1 MSSQRDN
8 TYSFFTNFEPSEQV
22 TDEGPMATCSSFFC
36 RRLRQ
41 GRPQHSTTCDSHLN
55 KGFNFMG
62 DSDSIPPLG
71 ATPLPGQG
79 WLFVVWAPFA
89 NELSVHIVGHNDQV
103 VPMQKSASGY
113 FETTIQ
119 KLQPDARYLYRF
131 EDGREFPDPASRFQP
146 EGVHGPSQV
155 IDLNDFK
162 WTDSSWRGLDL
173 DRSVIYELHVGT
185 YTPEGTFEA
194 LIPHLAAL
202 RDLGITTIE
211 LMPVTQFPGSRNWGY
226 DGVQPFAP
234 QNSYGGPCGLQKLV
248 DAAHA
253 DGLAVALDVV
263 YNHLGPEGNYFN
275 AYGPYFTD
283 KYQTPWGKAIN
294 YDGPDSDPVRYFFI
308 ANALHWLENYHI
320 DVLRL
325 DAVHGIFDFGAS
337 HFLAELQQAV
347 KALGERLGRKLHLIV
362 ESDLNDSR
370 LLRPPAQGGYGLP
383 SQWSDD
389 FHHSLHSLLTGE
401 RAGYYSDFGD
411 VHHLAVTMRNGWF
424 YAGQHSKFRRRRH
437 GNSPTGLARSSFV
450 VCIQNH
456 DQIGNR
462 ARGER
467 LSALVNFEALK
478 LAAGVT
484 VLAPFIPLLFM
495 GEEYGEIAPFQYFT
509 SHGDQAL
516 IEAVRKG
523 RQEEF
528 AAFAWEGKVPD
539 PQDETTF
546 SNSKLDH
553 RLKSNEPHQTL
564 HALYRELLAIRREY
578 ALAGSGKLDIFENGT
593 AITMVAGDGTSKM
606 LAAIYEFGKVEH
618 TVDDLSLPT
627 GHWSVRINSTD
638 KKWRGPGNSLTKEI
652 KAADPLTLSAQS
664 FVVLERVNSITE

>member
-1 MSSQRDN
+1 
-8 TYSFFTNFEPSEQV
+8 
-22 TDEGPMATCSSFFC
+22 
-36 RRLRQ
+36 
-41 GRPQHSTTCDSHLN
+41 
-55 KGFNFMG
+55 MG
-62 DSDSIPPLG
+62 NSDSIPPLG
-71 ATPLPGQG
+71 ATPLPEQG
-79 WLFVVWAPFA
+79 WRFVVWAPTA
-89 NELSVHIVGHNDQV
+89 KQLSIHIAGADDRV
-103 VPMQKSASGY
+103 VPMQKSDSGY
-113 FETTIQ
+113 FETAIKT
-119 KLQPDARYLYRF
+119 LQSDARYFYRF
-131 EDGREFPDPASRFQP
+131 DDGREFPDPASRFQP

-155 IDLNDFK
+155 MDLNDFK
-162 WTDSSWRGLDL
+162 WTDSSWRGLEL
-173 DRSVIYELHVGT
+173 DCSVIYELHVGT

-194 LIPHLAAL
+194 LIPHLASL
-202 RDLGITTIE
+202 RELGITTIE
-211 LMPVTQFPGSRNWGY
+211 LMPVAQFPGNRNWGY
-226 DGVQPFAP
+226 DGVQPFAA
-234 QNSYGGPCGLQKLV
+234 QNSYGGPRGLQKLV

-253 DGLAVALDVV
+253 QGLAVALDVV

-294 YDGPDSDPVRYFFI
+294 YDGPNSDPVRHFFI
-308 ANALHWLENYHI
+308 TNALHWLENYHI

-325 DAVHGIFDFGAS
+325 DAVHGIFDFGAT

-347 KALGERLGRKLHLIV
+347 KELEQRLGRKLHLIA

-370 LLRPPAQGGYGLP
+370 LLKLPAQGGYALP

-411 VHHLAVTMRNGWF
+411 VHHLTVTMRNGWF
-424 YAGQHSKFRRRRH
+424 YAAQHSNFRRRRH
-437 GNSPTGLARSSFV
+437 GNSPAGLPRSSFV

-467 LSALVNFEALK
+467 LTELVNFEALK

-484 VLAPFIPLLFM
+484 ALAPFIPLLFM

-539 PQDETTF
+539 PQDDTTF
-546 SNSKLDH
+546 NNSKLDH
-553 RLKSNEPHQTL
+553 GLKNKEPHQTL
-564 HALYRELLAIRREY
+564 QALYRDLLAIRREY
-578 ALAGSGKLDIFENGT
+578 SLAGSGKLEFSENGS
-593 AITMVAGDGTSKM
+593 AITMLAGDRATKM
-606 LAAIYEFGKVEH
+606 LAAVYEFGKSEH
-618 TVDDLSLPT
+618 TIDALSLPA
-627 GHWSVRINSTD
+627 GRWSVRINSAD
-638 KKWRGPGNSLTKEI
+638 QKWRGPGNVLAKDI
-652 KAADPLTLSAQS
+652 KAGDALTLSAQS
-664 FVVLERVNSITE
+664 FVVLERLNSITE

>member
-1 MSSQRDN
+1 MS
-8 TYSFFTNFEPSEQV
+8 
-22 TDEGPMATCSSFFC
+22 
-36 RRLRQ
+36 
-41 GRPQHSTTCDSHLN
+41 
-55 KGFNFMG
+55 

-79 WLFVVWAPFA
+79 WRFVVWAPA
-89 NELSVHIVGHNDQV
+89 AKELRIHIVSDSDRV
-103 VPMQKSASGY
+103 VPMQKSDSGY
-113 FETTIQ
+113 FETTIK
-119 KLQPDARYLYRF
+119 KLEPDARYLYRF
-131 EDGREFPDPASRFQP
+131 EDGRDLPDPASRFQP

-162 WTDSSWRGLDL
+162 WTDSSWRGLEL

-211 LMPVTQFPGSRNWGY
+211 LMPVAQFTGSRNWGY
-226 DGVQPFAP
+226 DGVQPFAA
-234 QNSYGGPCGLQKLV
+234 QNSYGGPRGLQKLV

-253 DGLAVALDVV
+253 HGLAVALDVV

-294 YDGPDSDPVRYFFI
+294 YDGPDSDPVRHFFI

-320 DVLRL
+320 DALRL

-337 HFLAELQQAV
+337 HFLADLQLAV
-347 KALGERLGRKLHLIV
+347 NKLGERLGRKLHLIA

-370 LLRPPAQGGYGLP
+370 LLKPPSQGGYGLP

-411 VHHLAVTMRNGWF
+411 VHHLAVTMRNGWY
-424 YAGQHSKFRRRRH
+424 YAGQYSKFRWRRH
-437 GNSPTGLARSSFV
+437 GNSPAGLARSSFV
-450 VCIQNH
+450 VCVQNH

-467 LSALVNFEALK
+467 LSELVNFEGLK

-484 VLAPFIPLLFM
+484 MLAPFIPLLFM
-495 GEEYGEIAPFQYFT
+495 GEEYGEISPFQYFT

-539 PQDETTF
+539 PQDEATF
-546 SNSKLDH
+546 KNSKLDH
-553 RLKSNEPHQTL
+553 ALKSKEPHQTL
-564 HALYRELLAIRREY
+564 RALHRELLAIRREY
-578 ALAGSGKLDIFENGT
+578 ALAGSSNVEIFENGT
-593 AITMVAGDGTSKM
+593 AITMVAGNGAAKM
-606 LAAIYEFGKVEH
+606 LAAIYEFGKPEH
-618 TVDDLSLPT
+618 TVDDLSLPA
-627 GHWSVRINSTD
+627 GRWSVRINSAD
-638 KKWRGPGNSLTKEI
+638 QKWRGPGSLLAKEI
-652 KAADPLTLSAQS
+652 KAGVPLTLSAQS
-664 FVVLERVNSITE
+664 FVVLERANSITE

>member
-1 MSSQRDN
+1 MI
-8 TYSFFTNFEPSEQV
+8 
-22 TDEGPMATCSSFFC
+22 A
-36 RRLRQ
+36 
-41 GRPQHSTTCDSHLN
+41 
-55 KGFNFMG
+55 
-62 DSDSIPPLG
+62 
-71 ATPLPGQG
+71 
-79 WLFVVWAPFA
+79 
-89 NELSVHIVGHNDQV
+89 
-103 VPMQKSASGY
+103 
-113 FETTIQ
+113 
-119 KLQPDARYLYRF
+119 
-131 EDGREFPDPASRFQP
+131 
-146 EGVHGPSQV
+146 
-155 IDLNDFK
+155 
-162 WTDSSWRGLDL
+162 
-173 DRSVIYELHVGT
+173 
-185 YTPEGTFEA
+185 
-194 LIPHLAAL
+194 HLASL
-202 RDLGITTIE
+202 RELGITTIE
-211 LMPVTQFPGSRNWGY
+211 LMPVAQSPRNRNWGY
-226 DGVQPFAP
+226 DGVQPFAA
-234 QNSYGGPCGLQKLV
+234 QNSYGGPRGLQKLV

-253 DGLAVALDVV
+253 QGLAVALDVV

-294 YDGPDSDPVRYFFI
+294 YDGPDSDPVRHFFI
-308 ANALHWLENYHI
+308 ANALHWLEHYHI

-347 KALGERLGRKLHLIV
+347 KELEQRLGRKLYLIA

-370 LLRPPAQGGYGLP
+370 LLEPPAQGGYALP

-411 VHHLAVTMRNGWF
+411 VHHLAVAMRNGWF
-424 YAGQHSKFRRRRH
+424 YAGQHSNFRRRRH
-437 GNSPTGLARSSFV
+437 GNSPAGLARSKFV

-467 LSALVNFEALK
+467 FSELVNFEALK

-495 GEEYGEIAPFQYFT
+495 GEEYGEMAPFQYFT

-528 AAFAWEGKVPD
+528 AAFAWEGKIPD

-546 SNSKLDH
+546 INSKLDH
-553 RLKSNEPHQTL
+553 KLKSKEPHQTL
-564 HALYRELLAIRREY
+564 RALYRELLAIRREY
-578 ALAGSGKLDIFENGT
+578 SLGGSGKVEIVDNGS
-593 AITMVAGDGTSKM
+593 AIIMVAGDGASKM
-606 LAAIYEFGKVEH
+606 LAAVYEFGKGEH
-618 TVDDLSLPT
+618 TVNDLSLPA
-627 GHWSVRINSTD
+627 GRWSMRINSTD
-638 KKWRGPGNSLTKEI
+638 HKWGGPVNCLAKEI
-652 KAADPLTLSAQS
+652 K
-664 FVVLERVNSITE
+664 

>member
-1 MSSQRDN
+1 
-8 TYSFFTNFEPSEQV
+8 V
-22 TDEGPMATCSSFFC
+22 TDETHGHLLLVFFAGAC
-36 RRLRQ
+36 GKA
-41 GRPQHSTTCDSHLN
+41 GRKHSTTRDSHLN

-62 DSDSIPPLG
+62 NSDSIPPLG
-71 ATPLPGQG
+71 ATPLPEQG
-79 WLFVVWAPFA
+79 WRFVVWAPTA
-89 NELSVHIVGHNDQV
+89 KQLSIHIAGADDRV
-103 VPMQKSASGY
+103 VPMQKSDSGY
-113 FETTIQ
+113 FETTI
-119 KLQPDARYLYRF
+119 KTLQSDARYFYRF
-131 EDGREFPDPASRFQP
+131 DDGREFPDPTSRFQP

-155 IDLNDFK
+155 MDLNDFK
-162 WTDSSWRGLDL
+162 WTDSSWRGLEL
-173 DRSVIYELHVGT
+173 DCSVIYELHVGT

-194 LIPHLAAL
+194 LIPHLASL
-202 RDLGITTIE
+202 RELGITTIE
-211 LMPVTQFPGSRNWGY
+211 LMPVAQFPGNRNWGY
-226 DGVQPFAP
+226 DGVQPFAA
-234 QNSYGGPCGLQKLV
+234 QNSYGGPRGLQKLV

-253 DGLAVALDVV
+253 QGLAVALDVV

-294 YDGPDSDPVRYFFI
+294 YDGPDSDPVRHFFI
-308 ANALHWLENYHI
+308 TNALHWLENYHI

-325 DAVHGIFDFGAS
+325 DAVHGIFDFGAT

-347 KALGERLGRKLHLIV
+347 KELEQRLGRKLHLIA

-370 LLRPPAQGGYGLP
+370 LLKLPAQGGYALP

-424 YAGQHSKFRRRRH
+424 YAAQHSNFRRRRH
-437 GNSPTGLARSSFV
+437 GNSPAGLPRSSFV

-467 LSALVNFEALK
+467 LTELVNFEALK

-484 VLAPFIPLLFM
+484 ALAPFIPLLFM

-539 PQDETTF
+539 PQDDTTF
-546 SNSKLDH
+546 NNSKLDH
-553 RLKSNEPHQTL
+553 GLKNKEPHQTL
-564 HALYRELLAIRREY
+564 QALYRDLLAIRREY
-578 ALAGSGKLDIFENGT
+578 SLAGSGKLEFSENGS
-593 AITMVAGDGTSKM
+593 AITMLAGDGATKM
-606 LAAIYEFGKVEH
+606 LAAVYEFGKSEH
-618 TVDDLSLPT
+618 TIDALSLPA
-627 GHWSVRINSTD
+627 GRWSVRINSAD
-638 KKWRGPGNSLTKEI
+638 QKWRGPGNVLAKDI
-652 KAADPLTLSAQS
+652 KAGDALTLSAQS
-664 FVVLERVNSITE
+664 FVVLERLNSITE

>member
-1 MSSQRDN
+1 
-8 TYSFFTNFEPSEQV
+8 
-22 TDEGPMATCSSFFC
+22 
-36 RRLRQ
+36 
-41 GRPQHSTTCDSHLN
+41 
-55 KGFNFMG
+55 MG
-62 DSDSIPPLG
+62 DSDSILPLG
-71 ATPLPGQG
+71 ATPLPGPG
-79 WLFVVWAPFA
+79 WQFVVWAPIA
-89 NELSVHIVGHNDQV
+89 KNLSIHIVGHSHRV

-113 FETTIQ
+113 FETAIQ
-119 KLQPDARYLYRF
+119 KLECDARYFYRF
-131 EDGREFPDPASRFQP
+131 EDGRELPDPASRFQP

-155 IDLNDFK
+155 IDLKDFP
-162 WTDSSWRGLDL
+162 WTDASWRGRELQ
-173 DRSVIYELHVGT
+173 RSVIYELHLGT

-194 LIPHLAAL
+194 VIPHLAAL
-202 RDLGITTIE
+202 RDLGITTME
-211 LMPVTQFPGSRNWGY
+211 LMPVAQFPGNRNWGY
-226 DGVQPFAP
+226 DGVQPFAA
-234 QNSYGGPCGLQKLV
+234 QNSYGGPRGLQKLV

-253 DGLAVALDVV
+253 HGLAVALDVV

-294 YDGPDSDPVRYFFI
+294 YDGPDSDPVRHFFI
-308 ANALHWLENYHI
+308 ENALHWLEDYHI

-325 DAVHGIFDFGAS
+325 DAVHGIFDFGAL

-347 KALGERLGRKLHLIV
+347 KALGERLGRKLHLIA

-370 LLRPPAQGGYGLP
+370 LLRPAVQGGYDLA

-411 VHHLAVTMRNGWF
+411 VQHLAVTMRNGWF
-424 YAGQHSKFRRRRH
+424 YAGQHSNFRRRRH
-437 GNSPTGLARSSFV
+437 GDSPAGLARSKFV

-467 LSALVNFEALK
+467 LSEFVNFEALK

-516 IEAVRKG
+516 IEAVRQG

-528 AAFAWEGKVPD
+528 AAFAWEGKIPD

-546 SNSKLDH
+546 RNSKLDH
-553 RLKSNEPHQTL
+553 GLKNKEPHKTL
-564 HALYRELLAIRREY
+564 LALYRELLAIRREY
-578 ALAGSGKLDIFENGT
+578 SLAGSDKVEIFESGS
-593 AITMVAGDGTSKM
+593 AITMLAREAGSKM
-606 LAAIYEFGKVEH
+606 LAAIYEFGKGEH
-618 TVDDLSLPT
+618 TVDDLSLPA
-627 GHWSVRINSTD
+627 GRWSVRINSAD
-638 KKWRGPGNSLTKEI
+638 PEWRGPGNSLAKEI
-652 KAADPLTLSAQS
+652 NAGDPLKLSAMS
-664 FVVLERVNSITE
+664 FVVLERVNSITG

>member
-1 MSSQRDN
+1 MDN
-8 TYSFFTNFEPSEQV
+8 
-22 TDEGPMATCSSFFC
+22 
-36 RRLRQ
+36 
-41 GRPQHSTTCDSHLN
+41 
-55 KGFNFMG
+55 
-62 DSDSIPPLG
+62 SDSIPPLG

-79 WLFVVWAPFA
+79 WRFVVWAPA
-89 NELSVHIVGHNDQV
+89 AKELSVHIVGESDRV
-103 VPMQKSASGY
+103 VRMQKSDSGY
-113 FETTIQ
+113 FETVI
-119 KLQPDARYLYRF
+119 KELKPDARYFYRF

-146 EGVHGPSQV
+146 EGVHRPSQI
-155 IDLNDFK
+155 IDVKNFK
-162 WTDSSWRGLDL
+162 WTDSSWRGVGLE
-173 DRSVIYELHVGT
+173 RSVIYELHVGT
-185 YTPEGTFEA
+185 YTLEGTFEA
-194 LIPHLAAL
+194 LIPNLAAL
-202 RDLGITTIE
+202 RELGITTIE
-211 LMPVTQFPGSRNWGY
+211 LMPVAQFPGSRNWGY

-234 QNSYGGPCGLQKLV
+234 QNSYGGPRGLQKLV
-248 DAAHA
+248 NAAHA
-253 DGLAVALDVV
+253 LGLAVAQDVV

-294 YDGPDSDPVRYFFI
+294 YDGPDSDPVRHFFI
-308 ANALHWLENYHI
+308 TNALHWLEEYHI
-320 DVLRL
+320 DALRL
-325 DAVHGIFDFGAS
+325 DAVHGIFDFSAT

-347 KALGERLGRKLHLIV
+347 KSLGERLNRKLHLIA

-370 LLRPPAQGGYGLP
+370 LLRPPAQGGYDLA

-424 YAGQHSKFRRRRH
+424 YAGQHSNFRRRRH
-437 GNSPTGLARSSFV
+437 GNSPAGLARSNFV

-467 LSALVNFEALK
+467 LSKLVNFEGLK
-478 LAAGVT
+478 LGAGVT

-509 SHGDQAL
+509 SQGDQAL

-539 PQDETTF
+539 PQAETTF
-546 SNSKLDH
+546 RNSKLDH
-553 RLKSNEPHQTL
+553 SLENKEPHQTL
-564 HALYRELLAIRREY
+564 RALYRELLAIRREY
-578 ALAGSGKLDIFENGT
+578 ALAGSGKVEIFENGS
-593 AITMVAGDGTSKM
+593 AITMVAGDGASKM
-606 LAAIYEFGKVEH
+606 LAAIYEFGKSEH
-618 TVDDLSLPT
+618 TIDDLSLPA
-627 GHWSVRINSTD
+627 GHWSLRVNSAD
-638 KKWRGPGNSLTKEI
+638 QKWRGPGNSLAKEI
-652 KAADPLTLSAQS
+652 KAGDPLTLSAQS

>member
-1 MSSQRDN
+1 MDN
-8 TYSFFTNFEPSEQV
+8 
-22 TDEGPMATCSSFFC
+22 
-36 RRLRQ
+36 
-41 GRPQHSTTCDSHLN
+41 
-55 KGFNFMG
+55 
-62 DSDSIPPLG
+62 SDSIPPLG
-71 ATPLPGQG
+71 ASPLPGQG
-79 WLFVVWAPFA
+79 WRFVVWAPA
-89 NELSVHIVGHNDQV
+89 AKELSIHIVGDSDRV
-103 VPMQKSASGY
+103 VPMQKSDSGY
-113 FETTIQ
+113 FETAI
-119 KLQPDARYLYRF
+119 KELPPDARYFYRF
-131 EDGREFPDPASRFQP
+131 EDGREFPDPASRVQP
-146 EGVHGPSQV
+146 DGVHGPSQIV
-155 IDLNDFK
+155 DLKDFK
-162 WTDSSWRGLDL
+162 WTDSSWRGFDL

-194 LIPHLAAL
+194 LIPQLAAL
-202 RDLGITTIE
+202 RELGITTIE
-211 LMPVTQFPGSRNWGY
+211 LMPVAQFPGNRNWGY
-226 DGVQPFAP
+226 DGVQPFAA
-234 QNSYGGPCGLQKLV
+234 QNSYGGPRGLQKLV

-253 DGLAVALDVV
+253 HGLAVVLDVV

-294 YDGPDSDPVRYFFI
+294 YDGPDSDPVRNFFI
-308 ANALHWLENYHI
+308 ENAMHWLENYHI

-347 KALGERLGRKLHLIV
+347 KALGERLDRKLHLIA

-370 LLRPPAQGGYGLP
+370 LLRPQAQGGYDLA

-401 RAGYYSDFGD
+401 RAGYYFDFGD

-424 YAGQHSKFRRRRH
+424 YAGQHSNFRRRRH
-437 GNSPTGLARSSFV
+437 GNSPAGLARSSFV
-450 VCIQNH
+450 VCVQNH

-467 LSALVNFEALK
+467 LSELVDFEGLK

-484 VLAPFIPLLFM
+484 ALAPFIPLLFM
-495 GEEYGEIAPFQYFT
+495 GEEYCEIAPFQYFT

-516 IEAVRKG
+516 IDAVRKG

-546 SNSKLDH
+546 RNSKLNH
-553 RLKSNEPHQTL
+553 TLKNKEPHQTL
-564 HALYRELLAIRREY
+564 RALYRELLAIRREY
-578 ALAGSGKLDIFENGT
+578 SLAGSGKVDIFENGT
-593 AITMVAGDGTSKM
+593 AITMVAGDSGSKT
-606 LAAIYEFGKVEH
+606 LAAIYEFGKSEH
-618 TVDDLSLPT
+618 TVDDLSLPA
-627 GHWSVRINSTD
+627 GRWSVRVNSAD
-638 KKWRGPGNSLTKEI
+638 QKWRGRGNFLAKEI
-652 KAADPLTLSAQS
+652 KAGDPLTLSAQS

>member
-1 MSSQRDN
+1 MGNSN
-8 TYSFFTNFEPSEQV
+8 
-22 TDEGPMATCSSFFC
+22 
-36 RRLRQ
+36 
-41 GRPQHSTTCDSHLN
+41 ST
-55 KGFNFMG
+55 
-62 DSDSIPPLG
+62 PPLG
-71 ATPLPGQG
+71 VTPLPRQR
-79 WLFVVWAPFA
+79 WRFVVWAPA
-89 NELSVHIVGHNDQV
+89 AKELSLHIVGDRGRV
-103 VPMQKSASGY
+103 VPMRKSDSGY
-113 FETTIQ
+113 FETTMN
-119 KLQPDARYLYRF
+119 KLEPDARYLYRF

-162 WTDSSWRGLDL
+162 WTDTPWRGLEL

-211 LMPVTQFPGSRNWGY
+211 LMPVAQFPGNRNWGY
-226 DGVQPFAP
+226 DGVQPFAA
-234 QNSYGGPCGLQKLV
+234 QNSYGGPRGLQKLV

-253 DGLAVALDVV
+253 HGLTVALDVV

-294 YDGPDSDPVRYFFI
+294 YDGPDSDPVRNFFI
-308 ANALHWLENYHI
+308 ENALHWLENYHI

-347 KALGERLGRKLHLIV
+347 QARGERSGRKLHLIA

-401 RAGYYSDFGD
+401 RAGYYSDFGEIQ
-411 VHHLAVTMRNGWF
+411 HLAVTMRNGWF
-424 YAGQHSKFRRRRH
+424 YAGQHSNFRRRRH
-437 GNSPTGLARSSFV
+437 GNSPAGLARSSFV

-467 LSALVNFEALK
+467 LTELVNFEGLK

-528 AAFAWEGKVPD
+528 AAFGWEGKVPD

-546 SNSKLDH
+546 KNSKLDH
-553 RLKSNEPHQTL
+553 ALKNEEPHRTL
-564 HALYRELLAIRREY
+564 RALYRELLAIRREY
-578 ALAGSGKLDIFENGT
+578 SLARSSKVEIFENGST
-593 AITMVAGDGTSKM
+593 ITMVAGDAGSIM

-618 TVDDLSLPT
+618 TVDDLFLP
-627 GHWSVRINSTD
+627 GGRWSVRINSAD
-638 KKWRGPGNSLTKEI
+638 QKWRGPGNFSSTEI
-652 KAADPLTLSAQS
+652 KAGDALTLPAHW
-664 FVVLERVNSITE
+664 FVILERVNSITE

>member
-1 MSSQRDN
+1 
-8 TYSFFTNFEPSEQV
+8 
-22 TDEGPMATCSSFFC
+22 
-36 RRLRQ
+36 
-41 GRPQHSTTCDSHLN
+41 
-55 KGFNFMG
+55 MG
-62 DSDSIPPLG
+62 NSDSIPPLG
-71 ATPLPGQG
+71 ATPLPRPG
-79 WLFVVWAPFA
+79 WRFVAWAPA
-89 NELSVHIVGHNDQV
+89 VKELNVHIVGDNHRV
-103 VPMQKSASGY
+103 VPMQKSDSGY
-113 FETTIQ
+113 FETTI
-119 KLQPDARYLYRF
+119 KTLEPDARYFYRF
-131 EDGREFPDPASRFQP
+131 ADGREFPDPASRFQP
-146 EGVHGPSQV
+146 QGVHGPSQ
-155 IDLNDFK
+155 IFDLKNFK
-162 WTDSSWRGLDL
+162 WTDSSWRGLEL
-173 DRSVIYELHVGT
+173 ERSVIYELHVGT

-211 LMPVTQFPGSRNWGY
+211 LMPVAQFPGSRNWGY

-234 QNSYGGPCGLQKLV
+234 QNSYGSPRELQKLV

-253 DGLAVALDVV
+253 QGLAVALDVV

-294 YDGPDSDPVRYFFI
+294 YDGPDSDPVRNFFI
-308 ANALHWLENYHI
+308 ANALHWLEEYHI

-325 DAVHGIFDFGAS
+325 DAVHGIFDFGAL

-347 KALGERLGRKLHLIV
+347 KALGERSGRKLYLIA

-370 LLRPPAQGGYGLP
+370 LLRPAAQGGYDLA

-424 YAGQHSKFRRRRH
+424 YAGQHSNFRRRRH
-437 GNSPTGLARSSFV
+437 GNSPAGLARSNFV

-467 LSALVNFEALK
+467 LSELVNFEGLK

-484 VLAPFIPLLFM
+484 ALAPLIPLLFM
-495 GEEYGEIAPFQYFT
+495 GEEYGETAPFQYFT

-539 PQDETTF
+539 PQDEATF
-546 SNSKLDH
+546 NNSRLDH
-553 RLKSNEPHQTL
+553 ALKTKEPHQTL
-564 HALYRELLAIRREY
+564 LALYRELLAIRREY
-578 ALAGSGKLDIFENGT
+578 SLAASGKLDIFENGT
-593 AITMVAGDGTSKM
+593 AITMVAGDDPSKM
-606 LAAIYEFGKVEH
+606 LAAIYEFGKGEH
-618 TVDDLSLPT
+618 NVNDLHLPAGRWLVRVNSVDQK
-627 GHWSVRINSTD
+627 WS
-638 KKWRGPGNSLTKEI
+638 GPGNFLAKEI
-652 KAADPLTLSAQS
+652 RAGDSLTLSARS
-664 FVVLERVNSITE
+664 FVVLERVNSITG

>member
-1 MSSQRDN
+1 L
-8 TYSFFTNFEPSEQV
+8 YA
-22 TDEGPMATCSSFFC
+22 GACGKA
-36 RRLRQ
+36 
-41 GRPQHSTTCDSHLN
+41 GRKHSTTRDSHLN

-62 DSDSIPPLG
+62 NSDSIPPLG

-79 WLFVVWAPFA
+79 WRFVVWAPA
-89 NELSVHIVGHNDQV
+89 AKQLSIHIVGDNDRV
-103 VPMQKSASGY
+103 VPMQKSDSGY
-113 FETTIQ
+113 FETTI
-119 KLQPDARYLYRF
+119 KTLQSDAQYLYRF
-131 EDGREFPDPASRFQP
+131 DDGHEFPDPASRFQP

-155 IDLNDFK
+155 MDLNDFK
-162 WTDSSWRGLDL
+162 WTDSSWRGLEL

-194 LIPHLAAL
+194 LIPHLASL
-202 RDLGITTIE
+202 RELGITTIE
-211 LMPVTQFPGSRNWGY
+211 LMPVAQFPGNRNWGY
-226 DGVQPFAP
+226 DGVQPFAA
-234 QNSYGGPCGLQKLV
+234 QNSYGGPRGLQKLV
-248 DAAHA
+248 DAAHSQ
-253 DGLAVALDVV
+253 GLAVALDVV

-294 YDGPDSDPVRYFFI
+294 YDGPHSDPVRHFFI
-308 ANALHWLENYHI
+308 ANALHWLEHYHI

-325 DAVHGIFDFGAS
+325 DAVHGIFDFSAS
-337 HFLAELQQAV
+337 PFLAELQQAV
-347 KALGERLGRKLHLIV
+347 KELEQRLGRKLHLIA

-370 LLRPPAQGGYGLP
+370 LLKLPAQGGYALP

-411 VHHLAVTMRNGWF
+411 VHHMAVTMRNGWF
-424 YAGQHSKFRRRRH
+424 YAGQHSNFRRRRH
-437 GNSPTGLARSSFV
+437 GNSPAGLPRSSFV

-467 LSALVNFEALK
+467 LNELVNFEALK

-528 AAFAWEGKVPD
+528 AAFAWVGKVPD

-546 SNSKLDH
+546 NNSKLDH
-553 RLKSNEPHQTL
+553 KLKNKAPHQTL
-564 HALYRELLAIRREY
+564 QALYRDLLAVRREY
-578 ALAGSGKLDIFENGT
+578 SLAGSGKVEISENRS
-593 AITMVAGDGTSKM
+593 AIMMLAGDGASSKFS
-606 LAAIYEFGKVEH
+606 AVYEFGKSDH
-618 TVDDLSLPT
+618 TLNPLSLPP
-627 GHWSVRINSTD
+627 GRWSVRINSAD
-638 KKWRGPGNSLTKEI
+638 QKWRGPGTFLPKEI
-652 KAADPLTLSAQS
+652 KAGDAITLSAQS
-664 FVVLERVNSITE
+664 FVVLERLNSITE

>member
-1 MSSQRDN
+1 MSN
-8 TYSFFTNFEPSEQV
+8 
-22 TDEGPMATCSSFFC
+22 
-36 RRLRQ
+36 
-41 GRPQHSTTCDSHLN
+41 
-55 KGFNFMG
+55 
-62 DSDSIPPLG
+62 SDSIPPLG

-79 WLFVVWAPFA
+79 WRFVVWAPA
-89 NELSVHIVGHNDQV
+89 AKELSVHIVSDRSRV
-103 VPMQKSASGY
+103 VPMQKSDSGY
-113 FETTIQ
+113 FETAI
-119 KLQPDARYLYRF
+119 KEPGREARYFYCF
-131 EDGREFPDPASRFQP
+131 EDGRELPDPASRLQP
-146 EGVHGPSQV
+146 EGVHGPSQI
-155 IDLNDFK
+155 IDLKDFK
-162 WTDSSWRGLDL
+162 WTDSSWHGVEL

-185 YTPEGTFEA
+185 YTSEGTFEA

-211 LMPVTQFPGSRNWGY
+211 LMPVAQFPGSRNWGY
-226 DGVQPFAP
+226 DGVQPFAA
-234 QNSYGGPCGLQKLV
+234 QNSYGGPRGLQKLV
-248 DAAHA
+248 DAAHGH
-253 DGLAVALDVV
+253 GLAVALDVV

-294 YDGPDSDPVRYFFI
+294 YDGPDSDPVRNFFI
-308 ANALHWLENYHI
+308 ANALHWLEEYHI
-320 DVLRL
+320 DALRL

-347 KALGERLGRKLHLIV
+347 KALGDRLGRNLHLIA

-370 LLRPPAQGGYGLP
+370 LLKPPAQGGYDLA

-424 YAGQHSKFRRRRH
+424 YAGQHSNFRRRRH
-437 GNSPTGLARSSFV
+437 GNSPAGLARSNFV

-467 LSALVNFEALK
+467 LSELVNFEGLK

-528 AAFAWEGKVPD
+528 AAFAWEGKAPD

-546 SNSKLDH
+546 SNSTLDH
-553 RLKSNEPHQTL
+553 ELKSKEPHQTL
-564 HALYRELLAIRREY
+564 LALYRELLAIRHEY
-578 ALAGSGKLDIFENGT
+578 SLAGSSKLGIFENGS
-593 AITMVAGDGTSKM
+593 AITMVAGDGASNM
-606 LAAIYEFGKVEH
+606 LAAIYEFGKSEH
-618 TVDDLSLPT
+618 VIDDLSLPT
-627 GHWSVRINSTD
+627 GRWSVRINSAD
-638 KKWRGPGNSLTKEI
+638 QKWRGPGNVLAKEI
-652 KAADPLTLSAQS
+652 KAEDPLTLSAQS
-664 FVVLERVNSITE
+664 FVVLERMSSITG